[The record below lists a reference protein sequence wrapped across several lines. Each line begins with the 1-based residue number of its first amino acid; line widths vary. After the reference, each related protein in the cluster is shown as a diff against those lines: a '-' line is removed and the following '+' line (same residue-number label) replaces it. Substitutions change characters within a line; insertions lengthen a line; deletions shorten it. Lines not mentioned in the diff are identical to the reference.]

1 MQQLREIF
9 ERFARGKGSDPMDSQ
24 FWYSLNPKEL
34 RKVNVCTRV
43 SSLLLF
49 YFVYAIILF

>member
-9 ERFARGKGSDPMDSQ
+9 ERFARGKGSDPMNSQ

-34 RKVNVCTRV
+34 RKVKVCTRV